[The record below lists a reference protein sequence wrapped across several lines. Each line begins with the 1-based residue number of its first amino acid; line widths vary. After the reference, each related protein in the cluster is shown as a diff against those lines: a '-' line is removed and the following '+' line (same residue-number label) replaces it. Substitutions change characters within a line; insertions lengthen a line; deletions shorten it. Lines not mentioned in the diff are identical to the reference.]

1 MSSNKNKKSNTPIC
15 DFVRNYARS
24 KSVRL
29 HMPGHKGRGSLGF
42 EQYDITEI
50 AGADSLYEADGII
63 AESESIATEIFGS
76 KRTLFSTEGS
86 SQCIRAML
94 SLIMKYA
101 KSRGEVPRILAARN
115 AHKAFIT
122 AVGLLDIDID
132 WLTPHKDANLLSA
145 RIDISALD
153 EQLKTSS
160 PTALYITSPDYLG
173 VCADVGQIAEICHRH
188 GVLLAVDNAHGAYL
202 KLLSPSRHPI
212 DLGADICCDSAHKTL
227 PALTGAAYLHLS
239 KSLPTSIISSAKDEM
254 ALFGS
259 TSPSYLIL
267 QSLDS
272 LNGLIF
278 DGYRDTLGDFLPKVE
293 SLKGQLSDIGYTLIG
308 DEPLKIT
315 ILTKDYGYFALEVAN
330 HLAKNGIVC
339 EFSDKDALV
348 LMLSPENGDDLQ
360 IVFDILS
367 SLPRK
372 MPITDG
378 FPKIHIPK
386 KACSVRE
393 AMLSNNEILP
403 VNLCEGR
410 ILAATNVACPPAIPI
425 AVCGEIIDKETI
437 NLFKYYGIEFCRVLL
452 VSGATRPHTPRRL
465 F

>member
-1 MSSNKNKKSNTPIC
+1 
-15 DFVRNYARS
+15 
-24 KSVRL
+24 
-29 HMPGHKGRGSLGF
+29 MPGHKGRGSLGF

-50 AGADSLYEADGII
+50 EGADSLYEADGII
-63 AESESIATEIFGS
+63 AESESIATEIFGTA
-76 KRTLFSTEGS
+76 RTLFSTEGS

-101 KSRGEVPRILAARN
+101 KGRREVPKILAARN

-122 AVGLLDIDID
+122 AVGLLDIDVD
-132 WLTPHKDANLLSA
+132 WLTPHKDSNLLSA
-145 RIDISALD
+145 RIDISALK

-173 VCADVGQIAEICHRH
+173 VCADVGQIAEVCHKH

-239 KSLPTSIISSAKDEM
+239 KALPTSIIGSAKDEM

-272 LNGLIF
+272 LNEKILG
-278 DGYRDTLGDFLPKVE
+278 GYRDTLATFLPKVD
-293 SLKGQLSDIGYTLIG
+293 SLKAQLSDIGYTLIG

-315 ILTKDYGYFALEVAN
+315 LLTKNYGYYAFEVAE
-330 HLAKNGIVC
+330 HLAANGILC

-348 LMLSPENGDDLQ
+348 LMLSPENESDLPRV
-360 IVFDILS
+360 IDVLS
-367 SLPRK
+367 SLSRK
-372 MPITDG
+372 TPITVG

-403 VNLCEGR
+403 IALCEGKV
-410 ILAATNVACPPAIPI
+410 LAVANVACPPAIPI
-425 AVCGEIIDKETI
+425 AVCGEIIDNETI
-437 NLFKYYGIEFCRVLL
+437 NLFKYYGIESCRVL
-452 VSGATRPHTPRRL
+452 VV
-465 F
+465 